1 MVTVPSAG
9 IARTAKTA
17 AQLIMTTPN
26 ASKKQ
31 AVIARLYADCQAA
44 GNLTFDNDAVRRV
57 AAAVDFK
64 NPFDATKIDH
74 SALLPAALVDDD
86 AFIVH
91 LGQGRHRFVH
101 GISAGY
107 HRFEP
112 IPAERRHRWPY
123 RRSILNN
130 INTSESNIL
139 SVGYNQR
146 IIHDFLYED
155 IAASPKVY
163 GSNRTQIP
171 LDYRIGSDRI
181 TATRVQVEID
191 FTLEYLGMITVFE
204 AKNGAPD
211 DFNVFQ
217 LFNPYRYY
225 RQITE
230 GQPGIVINCCYLLRQ
245 GDRLRLYLYSFT
257 DPQNPGSIRLER
269 NAEYTLRP
277 R

>member
-1 MVTVPSAG
+1 MTTQSAG
-9 IARTAKTA
+9 
-17 AQLIMTTPN
+17 
-26 ASKKQ
+26 KKQ
-31 AVIARLYADCQAA
+31 AVIARLYADCKAG
-44 GNLTFDNDAVRRV
+44 GNLTFDNAAVRR
-57 AAAVDFK
+57 AAEAVDFK
-64 NPFDATKIDH
+64 NLFDATKIDS
-74 SALLPAALVDDD
+74 SAALPAALVDDD

-91 LGQGRHRFVH
+91 LGRGRHRFVY

-112 IPAERRHRWPY
+112 IPAERRYQWRY
-123 RRSILNN
+123 RPSILNN
-130 INTSESNIL
+130 INSSESNIL

-155 IAASPKVY
+155 ITASPRMY

-171 LDYRIGSDRI
+171 LDYRIGGDSIAAR
-181 TATRVQVEID
+181 RVQVEID
-191 FTLEYLGMITVFE
+191 FTLEYLGTIIVFE
-204 AKNGAPD
+204 AKNGDPD

-225 RQITE
+225 LRATKDLPE
-230 GQPGIVINCCYLLRQ
+230 TAINCCYVLRQ

-269 NAEYTLRP
+269 NTEYTLRP

>member
-1 MVTVPSAG
+1 
-9 IARTAKTA
+9 
-17 AQLIMTTPN
+17 MTTQRD
-26 ASKKQ
+26 SRKQ
-31 AVIARLYADCQAA
+31 AVVARLYADCLAG
-44 GNLTFDNDAVRRV
+44 GNLTFDNAAVRR
-57 AAAVDFK
+57 AATAVGFR
-64 NPFDATKIDH
+64 NLFDATKIDNT
-74 SALLPAALVDDD
+74 AALPAALVDDD

-91 LGQGRHRFVH
+91 LGRGQHRFVY

-112 IPAERRHRWPY
+112 IPEECCYQWRY
-123 RRSILNN
+123 RRSILNH
-130 INTSESNIL
+130 INTSESNTL

-155 IAASPKVY
+155 ITASPRMY

-171 LDYRIGSDRI
+171 LDYRIGGDSI
-181 TATRVQVEID
+181 AATRVQVEID

-204 AKNGAPD
+204 AKNGAPE

-225 RQITE
+225 LQAAEKENLPIT
-230 GQPGIVINCCYLLRQ
+230 GINCCYLLRQ

-257 DPQNPGSIRLER
+257 DLQNPGSIRLER
-269 NAEYTLRP
+269 NAEYTLVP